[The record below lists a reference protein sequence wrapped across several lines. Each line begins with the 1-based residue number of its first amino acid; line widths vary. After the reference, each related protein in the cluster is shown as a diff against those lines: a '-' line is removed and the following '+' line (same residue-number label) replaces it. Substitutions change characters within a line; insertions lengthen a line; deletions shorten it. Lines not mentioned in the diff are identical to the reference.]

1 MELNML
7 INKGRLEKRI
17 EELAKQIEK
26 DYEGKEIVFV
36 GILKGSV
43 VFMSDLARK
52 IKNNIQFEFLDISTH
67 TEVEKNGIT
76 VVNDD
81 IKDSIEGKDV
91 IIVED
96 ILDTGRT
103 LSFVKE
109 HLQQKN
115 PNSIEIVTLIVKP
128 SRAVEEVGIKYIG
141 YQVDDKFIV
150 GYGLDY
156 KENYRNLPYLGYIEK

>member
-81 IKDSIEGKDV
+81 IKDSIEGKNV

-96 ILDTGRT
+96 IIDTGRT

>member
-81 IKDSIEGKDV
+81 IKDSIEGKNV

-96 ILDTGRT
+96 IIDTGRT

-115 PNSIEIVTLIVKP
+115 PKSIEIVTLIVKP